1 MDEAVSHRDGGHAA
15 AGVSRGEEEWI
26 KSVGEVAA
34 PLLAGFSFTT
44 VIAVS
49 IDAGHFLLPG
59 EAILALTLAAVT
71 LVGAVQC
78 AKYARRD
85 RWAGA
90 DRHLGSAWWT
100 TFPPYRRYYTLSA
113 DKRAE
118 AWGRWMR
125 RLYHF
130 GITALLA
137 GLAFALAPQHGTG
150 AEYVLRWVASAL
162 AFAACVI
169 EVGIFVT
176 AGSEY
181 KSVDENPVA

>member
-1 MDEAVSHRDGGHAA
+1 MDEHVSQRDGGRSPAR
-15 AGVSRGEEEWI
+15 VSRGDEEWI

-49 IDAGHFLLPG
+49 IDAGRFLLPG
-59 EAILALTLAAVT
+59 EAILAFTLAAVT

-85 RWAGA
+85 RWPGA

-100 TFPPYRRYYTLSA
+100 TLPLYRRYFALSA
-113 DKRAE
+113 DKRTE

-130 GITALLA
+130 GITAL
-137 GLAFALAPQHGTG
+137 
-150 AEYVLRWVASAL
+150 
-162 AFAACVI
+162 
-169 EVGIFVT
+169 
-176 AGSEY
+176 
-181 KSVDENPVA
+181 